1 MLKFLLKLVFILSS
15 LVLLF
20 FLALGPLSLL
30 ASFVVYF
37 FMYIISDNESAI
49 KKPTFITLI
58 DPRKANNCSIMLTK
72 YDSIVFL
79 FCFVLFLFLFFI
91 FFDVLL
97 MFFQVQDVYF
107 QTITRSY
114 SHRRRKYFG

>member
-79 FCFVLFLFLFFI
+79 FCFVLFCFVLFCFVLFCFVSIFIFLFF
-91 FFDVLL
+91 
-97 MFFQVQDVYF
+97 
-107 QTITRSY
+107 
-114 SHRRRKYFG
+114 